1 MSIKII
7 IFSKLLNYPIIINYN
22 VNLFNIYIKLC
33 SATKLSYELFIVYK
47 STQNGSVPLVWPA
60 KDLNK
65 NFYQFPFSHPK
76 QTMLN
81 KGCKRKFAEQFWEAS
96 ACHHVDEDLCTL
108 QRSVSI
114 SDGEDTRRHLLR
126 ILWKSHALKI
136 TAKSRCHLYN
146 VPVCVRRD
154 AGWASRGPGEQLRG
168 AVARLPIRDS
178 HPRHTVDRPGEAAVH
193 R

>member
-81 KGCKRKFAEQFWEAS
+81 KGCKRKFAEQFWEQRQVPVILSMKIFAHCREVS
-96 ACHHVDEDLCTL
+96 QFQMGKTLVGIFTKYCENHMYWILPRNLVATFTMFPSVSGETRAELHVDQASSCAALWPGLLLAIATL
-108 QRSVSI
+108 A
-114 SDGEDTRRHLLR
+114 TL
-126 ILWKSHALKI
+126 
-136 TAKSRCHLYN
+136 
-146 VPVCVRRD
+146 
-154 AGWASRGPGEQLRG
+154 
-168 AVARLPIRDS
+168 
-178 HPRHTVDRPGEAAVH
+178 
-193 R
+193 

>member
-76 QTMLN
+76 QNKPCSIKVANENSRNNSERQVPVILSMKIFAHCREVSQFQMGKTLVGIFTKYCENHMYWILPRNLVATFTMFPVSVS
-81 KGCKRKFAEQFWEAS
+81 GETRAEL
-96 ACHHVDEDLCTL
+96 HVDQASSCAALWPGLLLAIATL
-108 QRSVSI
+108 A
-114 SDGEDTRRHLLR
+114 TL
-126 ILWKSHALKI
+126 
-136 TAKSRCHLYN
+136 
-146 VPVCVRRD
+146 
-154 AGWASRGPGEQLRG
+154 
-168 AVARLPIRDS
+168 
-178 HPRHTVDRPGEAAVH
+178 
-193 R
+193 

>member
-65 NFYQFPFSHPK
+65 K
-76 QTMLN
+76 L
-81 KGCKRKFAEQFWEAS
+81 
-96 ACHHVDEDLCTL
+96 L
-108 QRSVSI
+108 SVSI
-114 SDGEDTRRHLLR
+114 FTSK
-126 ILWKSHALKI
+126 INHA
-136 TAKSRCHLYN
+136 
-146 VPVCVRRD
+146 
-154 AGWASRGPGEQLRG
+154 Q
-168 AVARLPIRDS
+168 
-178 HPRHTVDRPGEAAVH
+178 
-193 R
+193 

>member
-60 KDLNK
+60 KDLKK

-76 QTMLN
+76 QTML
-81 KGCKRKFAEQFWEAS
+81 KGCEWKFAEQEQKIFT
-96 ACHHVDEDLCTL
+96 VGGL
-108 QRSVSI
+108 VSNCLSMKI
-114 SDGEDTRRHLLR
+114 FAHCREFHIGKALEG
-126 ILWKSHALKI
+126 ILWKSHVLKI

-146 VPVCVRRD
+146 TMLPSVSGETRAELHVD
-154 AGWASRGPGEQLRG
+154 QASGGAALWPGLLL
-168 AVARLPIRDS
+168 ALATLA
-178 HPRHTVDRPGEAAVH
+178 TL
-193 R
+193 